1 VLFHGSKVIIKF
13 ARDEKGVRF
22 MDGAGFSSSDLTWT
36 DVFIAAKA
44 VEKTYDAGD

>member
-22 MDGAGFSSSDLTWT
+22 MDGADFSSSDLTWSN
-36 DVFIAAKA
+36 VLIAAKA
-44 VEKTYDAGD
+44 LEKTHDEGD